1 MTPYPPHNKRLQR
14 TGISVPFID
23 NLSQD
28 TVVARPLKRRVG
40 LLTSWLKTMS
50 WNYRVMKKAGHLAVY
65 PVYYDDRGNIRGWSE
80 RPFSPEAES
89 LEELRTTLELMLD
102 AFEKEIIEDEASP
115 EPS

>member
-1 MTPYPPHNKRLQR
+1 MVLKQPFA
-14 TGISVPFID
+14 ISLDADRAP
-23 NLSQD
+23 Q
-28 TVVARPLKRRVG
+28 LKAIVG
-40 LLTSWLKTMS
+40 LLTCWLRTMS

-102 AFEKEIIEDEASP
+102 ALEKEIIEDEASP

>member
-1 MTPYPPHNKRLQR
+1 MNS
-14 TGISVPFID
+14 I
-23 NLSQD
+23 
-28 TVVARPLKRRVG
+28 VG

-65 PVYYDDRGNIRGWSE
+65 PVYYDDRGNIRSWSE

-89 LEELRTTLELMLD
+89 LEELRTNLELMLD
-102 AFEKEIIEDEASP
+102 ALEKEIIEDEASP